1 ATASDTA
8 NAINRLTN
16 QYLYNIAGKKYAGA
30 AAGTSAAAQKAIQVA
45 LAQLGDPYVWGA
57 EGPNSF
63 DCSGLMQYAAAQAGV
78 NIPRVASAQYQQLPK
93 VNPADIR
100 PGDLIFPDS
109 EFNNGSPGHVMM
121 YIGNGQCVEAPHT
134 GDVVKVINLPRS
146 YHASRWS

>member
-1 ATASDTA
+1 S
-8 NAINRLTN
+8 
-16 QYLYNIAGKKYAGA
+16 

-45 LAQLGDPYVWGA
+45 LAHLGNPYVWGA

-78 NIPRVASAQYQQLPK
+78 SIPRVASAQYQQLQK

-109 EFNNGSPGHVMM
+109 EFNNGNPGHVMM

-134 GDVVKVINLPRS
+134 GDVVKVINLPS
-146 YHASRWS
+146 GYHATRWS